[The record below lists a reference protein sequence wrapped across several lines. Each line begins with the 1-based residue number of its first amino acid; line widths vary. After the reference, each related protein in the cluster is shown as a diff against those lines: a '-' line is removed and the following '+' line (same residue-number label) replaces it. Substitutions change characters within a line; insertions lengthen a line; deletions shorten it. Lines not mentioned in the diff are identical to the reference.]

1 MNATYL
7 GLLAGTL
14 TSVATIP
21 QVVMSYRTRHVRDI
35 SIWQPLLLAV
45 GTALWL
51 TYGIILGDVPL
62 IVANAFSI
70 VCNSMLICMKI
81 VYGDDEKVHVSDYV
95 EAKIVTREEI

>member
-21 QVVMSYRTRHVRDI
+21 QVIRSYRTRHVRDL

-51 TYGIILGDVPL
+51 IYGIILTDVPL
-62 IVANAFSI
+62 IVANVFSV
-70 VCNSMLICMKI
+70 VCNALLIILKI
-81 VYGDDEKVHVSDYV
+81 MYGDNEKLPARDYI